1 MPLQHLQDKGNTWES
16 AHYKKVF
23 IRWQVHSCNTIPSSQ
38 GHTHQLV
45 PEGSRSNP
53 SSGLHLGPEEFQ
65 NHSYQVT
72 LAISCSGSPPK
83 LALRYDHEQVAL
95 GLSAKGGTDLG
106 PAGFLAREG
115 LLGGSWVV

>member
-1 MPLQHLQDKGNTWES
+1 MLYFGILWQEFCNCNFPLG
-16 AHYKKVF
+16 
-23 IRWQVHSCNTIPSSQ
+23 QVHCAYLTNKEAEGTRDGP
-38 GHTHQLV
+38 THQLV